1 MNLLILALGANTG
14 VDNRINRHLE
24 SKEGESE
31 MRELNYEK
39 ARRRQR
45 AHSAS
50 MREIIAGFCRTAL
63 VDYREAGYPFGK
75 SVDGLLIWFEYGQ
88 KTTDN

>member
-1 MNLLILALGANTG
+1 MTNVR
-14 VDNRINRHLE
+14 VDNWTIRRIQIYGARAI
-24 SKEGESE
+24 
-31 MRELNYEK
+31 MRELHFQK
-39 ARRRQR
+39 VRRRQR
-45 AHSAS
+45 AHTAT

-75 SVDGLLIWFEYGQ
+75 TVDGLLIWFEYGQ

>member
-1 MNLLILALGANTG
+1 MNDL
-14 VDNRINRHLE
+14 HFQ
-24 SKEGESE
+24 
-31 MRELNYEK
+31 K
-39 ARRRQR
+39 AKSIRR
-45 AHSAS
+45 AHTAT

-75 SVDGLLIWFEYGQ
+75 NVDGLLIWFEYGQ